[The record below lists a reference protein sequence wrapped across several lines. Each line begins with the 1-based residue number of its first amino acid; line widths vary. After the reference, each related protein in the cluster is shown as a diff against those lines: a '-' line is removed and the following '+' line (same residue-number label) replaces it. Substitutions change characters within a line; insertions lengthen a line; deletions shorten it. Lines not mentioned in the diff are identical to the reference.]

1 LLFVLLGGIT
11 FGAMTDV
18 GAMLTD
24 GLASDAAT
32 KVEIT
37 RAIDGLA
44 RWRDFIWHTQVIIG
58 AALIAHWVA
67 E

>member
-1 LLFVLLGGIT
+1 
-11 FGAMTDV
+11 MTDV